1 MFAHLNSIGLY
12 GMDAFEVNVE
22 ADISNGLPGLYVVG
36 LPDTAVKESRDRV
49 RSA

>member
-22 ADISNGLPGLYVVG
+22 ADMTLLACLIPL
-36 LPDTAVKESRDRV
+36 
-49 RSA
+49 

>member
-22 ADISNGLPGLYVVG
+22 ADIFQTDC
-36 LPDTAVKESRDRV
+36 PDLTL
-49 RSA
+49 SACLTPL